1 MINYL
6 DSYFVD
12 DIVRRVN
19 GWRLSYDKKNTNI
32 KRNLLGMFATV
43 STNAAHCRNTGIYEP
58 GDLRGLAFK
67 WEVLIVYPGFNW
79 TEETIRQHT
88 LDKLKGLQLEVKE
101 KSIVEDFK

>member
-19 GWRLSYDKKNTNI
+19 GWRLSYDKKNPLI
-32 KRNLLGMFATV
+32 KRNLLGMFAIV
-43 STNAAHCRNTGIYEP
+43 STNTAHCRNTGIYEP
-58 GDLRGLAFK
+58 GDLRGLAYPSEF
-67 WEVLIVYPGFNW
+67 LIIYPGFNW

-88 LDKLKGLQLEVKE
+88 LDKLKNLQLELKE
-101 KSIVEDFK
+101 KAIKEDFK